1 MERKPL
7 NRQPTTERFAEQTV
21 LTTISHIRKDYGSI
35 GFDLI
40 CFMKRAILV
49 LIFLTVAVMLPPLYS
64 QWTESQRLKQ
74 IQETKRQARPV
85 SGDRLE
91 TVLSALKNGEPPSVI
106 ILYTGGT
113 KSYLEPCGCY
123 QEQSGGLSR
132 RASVVNEIRKLGFP
146 TLLVDAGDI
155 FDGDAEID
163 AKRCKVNLTAMS
175 TMGYDAV
182 ALSKSDL
189 TYDDT
194 YLRQQR
200 AVATFPF
207 LAPST
212 IGEDFTQ
219 PFVIER
225 IGQYTIGFVT
235 GVVNKEMVSLRRS
248 RDHNH
253 RDGMPPTADVIVALG
268 DPEGTE
274 HIDVVIRRAEI
285 EVVVSEDG
293 KLYVGCKP
301 EGKTLG
307 VLALWIDTSGELAR
321 HYATELALTGDVGE
335 SEPIRQ
341 LLTDFYRNV
350 AEENRTQSIPLFAER
365 ILEQQQENGYASAAA
380 CQRCHEQE
388 YLQWSATRHAFAYQ
402 TLLKKERYFDT
413 GCVSCHT
420 TGFGYPTGFQIGAQ
434 DSTLKGV
441 QCETCHGPGKQH
453 VGNPKKSNIRRGA
466 DTSLCLECHDTKH
479 SPGFAEVVAL
489 HTKDVDHSRE
499 PMNLEELLTTRIA
512 RVGKPTLELFVMS
525 YCPYGVQ
532 AEEKLLPIV
541 KEFGDKI
548 DFKLQF
554 IAQEEEKPSAQDI
567 TPFRSLHG
575 YPEVA
580 ENIRQLLIA
589 QEYPDRYLDYI
600 LCRGKKLGKSWENC
614 AEKHGIDVAKIQ
626 ALFDSPESEQ
636 LFRENIKRAAELD
649 IRASPTILVD
659 GHQFQAN
666 QLLRASGTPC
676 E

>member
-1 MERKPL
+1 
-7 NRQPTTERFAEQTV
+7 
-21 LTTISHIRKDYGSI
+21 
-35 GFDLI
+35 
-40 CFMKRAILV
+40 MKRAVLV
-49 LIFLTVAVMLPPLYS
+49 LIFLTVAVALPPLYS

-74 IQETKRQARPV
+74 IQETKRHARPI

-113 KSYLEPCGCY
+113 KSHLEPCGCY

-132 RASVVNEIRKLGFP
+132 RAYAVEHIRKLGFP
-146 TLLVDAGDI
+146 TSLVDTGDI

-163 AKRCKVNLTAMS
+163 AKRCEVNLKAMS

-189 TYDDT
+189 AYDDT
-194 YLRQQR
+194 YLHRQR

-207 LAPST
+207 LAPSA
-212 IGEDFTQ
+212 IGKDFTQ
-219 PFVIER
+219 PFVIKQ
-225 IGQYTIGFVT
+225 IGRYIIGFVT
-235 GVVNKEMVSLRRS
+235 GVMNKEIDSQ
-248 RDHNH
+248 
-253 RDGMPPTADVIVALG
+253 ADVIVALG

-285 EVVVSEDG
+285 EAMVSEDRT
-293 KLYVGCKP
+293 LYVGCKP

-307 VLALWIDTSGELAR
+307 VLALWIDASGKLAR
-321 HYATELALTGDVGE
+321 HYTTELALTGEVGE
-335 SEPIRQ
+335 SESIRQ
-341 LLTDFYRNV
+341 LLTDFYQNV
-350 AEENRTQSIPLFAER
+350 AEENRTQGTVLFAEQV
-365 ILEQQQENGYASAAA
+365 LEQQQENGYASAAA

-402 TLLKKERYFDT
+402 TLLKKERYFDA

-420 TGFGYPTGFQIGAQ
+420 TGFGYPTGFQLGDQ
-434 DSTLKGV
+434 DSALKGG

-453 VGNPKKSNIRRGA
+453 VGNPKKSNIRSGA

-489 HTKDVDHSRE
+489 HTEDVDHSRE
-499 PMNLEELLTTRIA
+499 PMNLEELLTSRIA

-541 KEFGDKI
+541 KEFGDEI
-548 DFKLQF
+548 NFKLQF
-554 IAQEEEKPSAQDI
+554 IAQEKEEPSAKGI
-567 TPFRSLHG
+567 TPFTSLHG

-580 ENIRQLLIA
+580 ENIRQLLIS

-600 LCRGKKLGKSWENC
+600 LCRGKKLDKSWEGC

-626 ALFDSPESEQ
+626 MLFDSPKAEQ
-636 LFRENIKRAAELD
+636 LLRENITRAAELG
-649 IRASPTILVD
+649 IKASPTILVD
-659 GHQFQAN
+659 GHQFRAN
-666 QLLRASGTPC
+666 QLLRSSGTPC